1 FFSLSYRQ
9 AHAGRR
15 GALGGATLPRY
26 RLGTGLAQQH
36 APSRRPYRRRDASG
50 GIAPATASG
59 FAIPRSAGIRSSPCD
74 AGLGRPAPVVWEE
87 IEQQCPARD
96 EFPALVSEL
105 AQRLKALQTIEQAR
119 VKPSGL
125 SIFIGTAPSRHH
137 EEQQLVRK
145 GHGDNVGSVAFSP
158 DGARLASSSDEWHRA
173 LVYSQ
178 PDRAPAV
185 FRPSTSDDNIDSPSL
200 RTAYC

>member
-1 FFSLSYRQ
+1 M
-9 AHAGRR
+9 
-15 GALGGATLPRY
+15 
-26 RLGTGLAQQH
+26 
-36 APSRRPYRRRDASG
+36 
-50 GIAPATASG
+50 
-59 FAIPRSAGIRSSPCD
+59 
-74 AGLGRPAPVVWEE
+74 VWEE

-137 EEQQLVRK
+137 EEQQLVWK

-185 FRPSTSDDNIDSPSL
+185 FRPSTSDDNIDSVAFSPNSVL
-200 RTAYC
+200 LASGGYDHAIRLWDLGKPVA